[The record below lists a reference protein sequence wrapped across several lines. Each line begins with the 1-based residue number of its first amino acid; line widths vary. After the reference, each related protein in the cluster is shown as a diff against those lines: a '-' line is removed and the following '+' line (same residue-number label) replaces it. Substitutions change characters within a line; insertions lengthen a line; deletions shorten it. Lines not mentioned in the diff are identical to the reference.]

1 MKLLISNA
9 HVIPATGGREFTG
22 DIAVEGKRIVYV
34 GPPGGVPAGF
44 EPDEII
50 DATGMAATP
59 GLVNCHTHAAM
70 TLFRGYA
77 DDLPLMDWLAQKIWP
92 IEAKLNSEDVYWGSL
107 LAGLEM
113 LKSGT
118 TTFADQYFEMDRVA
132 QAVDEIGLRAVLCR
146 GLIGLAPHADQA
158 LAESRDFVRT
168 WHGAAGGRITTMLG
182 PHAPYTCPPTYLKK
196 VMQAAD
202 ELGIGMHIHLSETRT
217 EVEQIKQ
224 EYGCSPVELM
234 ERTNLFAYPVLAA
247 HCVHLSDTDIE
258 ILARRGVGVAHNPQ
272 SNMKLGSGIAPVA
285 RMLAAGVNV
294 GIGTDG
300 AASNNDLNMVEEM
313 RAAALLQKV
322 ALEDPTVLPAAQV
335 LEMATIGGARALG
348 LDGEIGT
355 LETGKKADIVLW
367 NLNQAHLWPPHSL
380 QAHLVYSASRADVDT
395 VIVDGQVLMR
405 GRRVRTVDEETVL
418 HATARCARRLVDAI
432 SSA

>member
-1 MKLLISNA
+1 VKLLIRNA
-9 HVIPATGGREFTG
+9 YVITVTGTEFVG
-22 DIAVEGKRIVYV
+22 DIAVDGARISHV
-34 GPPGGVPAGF
+34 GPTGSVPEGF
-44 EPDEII
+44 EPDETI
-50 DATGMAATP
+50 DATAKAATP

-77 DDLPLMDWLAQKIWP
+77 DDLPLMEWLTQKVWP
-92 IEAKLNSEDVYWGSL
+92 IEAKLTGDDIYWGSL

-132 QAVDEIGLRAVLCR
+132 QAVEEIGLRASLCR
-146 GLIGLAPHADQA
+146 GLIGVAPRADQV
-158 LAESRDFVRT
+158 LAESLEFVRA
-168 WHGAAGGRITTMLG
+168 WHGAAGGRITAMLG
-182 PHAPYTCPPTYLKK
+182 PHAPYTCPPAYLEK
-196 VMQAAD
+196 VLAAAD
-202 ELGIGMHIHLSETRT
+202 ELGVGLHIHLAETRT
-217 EVEQIKQ
+217 EIEQIKQ
-224 EYGCSPVELM
+224 EYGCSPIELM
-234 ERTNLFAYPVLAA
+234 ERINLFERPVLAA
-247 HCVHLSDTDIE
+247 HCVHLSETDIE

-313 RAAALLQKV
+313 RTAALLQKV
-322 ALEDPTVLPAAQV
+322 ALEDPTVLPAGRA
-335 LEMATIGGARALG
+335 LEMATVGGARALG

-355 LETGKKADIVLW
+355 LEMGKRADIVLW
-367 NLNQAHLWPPHSL
+367 NLNQAHLSPAHNL

-395 VIVDGQVLMR
+395 VIVNGRVLMR
-405 GRRVRTVDEETVL
+405 DRRVLTVDEERVL
-418 HATARCARRLVDAI
+418 REAGRCARRLVSAV